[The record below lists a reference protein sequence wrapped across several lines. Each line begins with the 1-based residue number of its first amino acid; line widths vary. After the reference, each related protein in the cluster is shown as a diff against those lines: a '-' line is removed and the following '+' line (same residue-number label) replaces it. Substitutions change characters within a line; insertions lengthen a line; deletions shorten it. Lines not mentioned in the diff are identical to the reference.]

1 MQMYEKLVKLRE
13 TKWRYEAWA
22 ELCECQVF
30 SMPNSSEPDTPIY
43 QISHHLSHSFPKVHA
58 VTWQSV
64 CFSHLSGTLQPATA
78 YWPAKARA
86 AWPRLEISGWLE
98 TFTGEIFQHSS
109 LTDVR
114 QQDMLSWIVCV
125 HTLGGIARDI
135 FIPTPLNQEFLITA
149 YKNTCINSSFEHYLI
164 C

>member
-64 CFSHLSGTLQPATA
+64 CFSHLSGTLQPAIA
-78 YWPAKARA
+78 YWPAKDRA

-98 TFTGEIFQHSS
+98 TFTGEISAQFTDWCKTAGHVELNCVRSHIGGGLREIYLFPALLIKSS
-109 LTDVR
+109 
-114 QQDMLSWIVCV
+114 
-125 HTLGGIARDI
+125 
-135 FIPTPLNQEFLITA
+135 
-149 YKNTCINSSFEHYLI
+149 
-164 C
+164 